1 MNERTNTAIKVN
13 VSKIAYALYK
23 QNWINGHTNSEMRM
37 DALRGYYEF
46 LIKNQK
52 KNLKHISF
60 EEYILQFG
68 YNGCIYANYEDFCKT
83 KYRNKYYISKLL
95 NIPEL
100 IDIYLE
106 DLRLNYLEENI
117 EDIVVEKNNE
127 EIEL

>member
-1 MNERTNTAIKVN
+1 MSEIINTNIKVN

-37 DALRGYYEF
+37 DALREYYEF
-46 LIKNQK
+46 LLKNQK

-60 EEYILQFG
+60 EEYLLQFG
-68 YNGCIYANYEDFCKT
+68 YNGCIYANYEDFCKN
-83 KYRNKYYISKLL
+83 KYRNKDYISKLL

-100 IDIYLE
+100 ISLYEADLE
-106 DLRLNYLEENI
+106 LLLELNSKEKDN
-117 EDIVVEKNNE
+117 EDRDDE